1 VARLNG
7 SDFPELNETI
17 MNNELIR
24 RRFVLS
30 MAMLGVAS
38 LLQWNIGWSVSSPG
52 AVEPYHDRWRFAVL
66 IAVKRYQYACL
77 AIFEALLVMTGFSR
91 PVVFLKVLADPPSIF
106 INWEI
111 LPEKQEELIHH
122 LGLPVWLE
130 LRPIRIV
137 EGETLPRYFLSLNIY
152 KVAGMSGLLS
162 EYFAEWSI
170 YVGKAGGRGPASFL
184 VVEVRHSMLSQDSVN
199 GFVRGTALE
208 HGRSRDHSQVISFV
222 QFDTNSTLRSVLA
235 GLDKAGDNPP
245 EEVYLAREFIAAND
259 LVYWRNGVADR
270 TFCDARLV
278 NHKLL
283 SLDTTA
289 HVTVEDSTYM
299 APFRK
304 ATPSSVLVFQG
315 ELNFVVSP
323 WYNLDKPF

>member
-1 VARLNG
+1 
-7 SDFPELNETI
+7 

-24 RRFVLS
+24 RRLVLS
-30 MAMLGVAS
+30 LAMVGAAML
-38 LLQWNIGWSVSSPG
+38 LHWNVSFGVSSMG
-52 AVEPYHDRWRFAVL
+52 AVEPHHDRWRFAVL
-66 IAVKRYQYACL
+66 IAVKRYQYASL

-111 LPEKQEELIHH
+111 LPEKQEELLHH

-137 EGETLPRYFLSLNIY
+137 DGEKLPRYFLSLNIY
-152 KVAGMSGLLS
+152 EVAGLSGLLS
-162 EYFAEWSI
+162 GYFAEWSI
-170 YVGKAGGRGPASFL
+170 DVGKAGGGGPASFL
-184 VVEVRHSMLSQDSVN
+184 LVEVRHSMLSQDSVN

-208 HGRSRDHSQVISFV
+208 HAPSRDHSKVISFV

-235 GLDKAGDNPP
+235 GFDKAGDNPP

-270 TFCDARLV
+270 TFLDASLV
-278 NHKLL
+278 NQKLL
-283 SLDTTA
+283 SLDIA

-304 ATPSSVLVFQG
+304 SAPSSVLVFQG